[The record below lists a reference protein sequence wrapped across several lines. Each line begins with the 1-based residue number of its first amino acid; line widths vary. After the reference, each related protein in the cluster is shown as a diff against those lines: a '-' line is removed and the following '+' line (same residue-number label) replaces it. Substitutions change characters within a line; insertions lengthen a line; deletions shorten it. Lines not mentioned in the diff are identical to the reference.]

1 MTLDEH
7 VDFELNS
14 SILAEAAGRALGAIR
29 SKLKQLKECGYG
41 AFNTVFNA
49 GVLTICNYSAGI
61 WGTKFFAKTEQ
72 VQYKAARYFLGVH
85 RFAPIEAL
93 LGDMGWPTARTRHK
107 LLMLQYWN
115 RLCLLSQ
122 DRITKQVFIWDQNN
136 FKNKRGTWSYNIK
149 HVLQEIGQHESFETF
164 STIDMDY
171 AKSVL
176 NDSDS
181 DDWDNRRYR
190 SDKLR
195 YYNMYKGDKNC
206 ADYLKMNITKYQR
219 SLFAQFRSGILP
231 LEIEVGRYR
240 NIDLSERICK

>member
-1 MTLDEH
+1 M
-7 VDFELNS
+7 
-14 SILAEAAGRALGAIR
+14 
-29 SKLKQLKECGYG
+29 
-41 AFNTVFNA
+41 
-49 GVLTICNYSAGI
+49 
-61 WGTKFFAKTEQ
+61 
-72 VQYKAARYFLGVH
+72 
-85 RFAPIEAL
+85 
-93 LGDMGWPTARTRHK
+93 RH
-107 LLMLQYWN
+107 
-115 RLCLLSQ
+115 
-122 DRITKQVFIWDQNN
+122 QNN

-164 STIDMDY
+164 STIDMGY

-176 NDSDS
+176 IDSDS

-195 YYNMYKGDKNC
+195 YYNLYKGDKNC

-240 NIDLSERICK
+240 NIDLSERICKLCDLNMVEDEIHFLCVCPLYTEERGHLFSKVFLSNSSFSNLDSFDKFVYLMSNHERSVVTFLSTAFRKRQTYISTMPVNIN